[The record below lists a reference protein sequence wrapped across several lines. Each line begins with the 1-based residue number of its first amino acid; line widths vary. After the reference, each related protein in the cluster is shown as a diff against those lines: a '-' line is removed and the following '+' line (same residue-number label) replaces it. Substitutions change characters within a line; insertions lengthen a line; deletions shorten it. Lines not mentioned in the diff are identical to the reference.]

1 MRRLLPASLAA
12 LAIACAGESTAG
24 TDTGT
29 KTTKREELVPV
40 SGQVKFH
47 PLELA
52 WRTETSQG
60 APPAFEQVD
69 IRAENSTDALLRKA
83 PLASQ
88 PLAADGNF
96 VFASV
101 DVVNV
106 SIALV
111 GSVLDRRDPALIME
125 SGYGLHRY
133 IPGDARPTTITESVY
148 VLSKAYEAKL
158 AAASGRSVEDLELEG
173 FVFGQVTDKT
183 GAGVAGAKVATVEL
197 GTTKVLENKADETEL
212 IVYLN
217 DDLTAPAT
225 DGVTHAKGAFLM
237 FPGASTSEY
246 TALKAGMTFQTH
258 LSGAREKTGISV
270 FLDEK

>member
-1 MRRLLPASLAA
+1 MRRLLPTTLAA
-12 LAIACAGESTAG
+12 LALACADGTT
-24 TDTGT
+24 TDTGGT
-29 KTTKREELVPV
+29 GTTKRQEQVPV

-88 PLAADGNF
+88 PLAADGKF
-96 VFASV
+96 TFASV
-101 DVVNV
+101 NVVNV

-125 SGYGLHRY
+125 SGGGLHRY
-133 IPGDARPTTITESVY
+133 VPGEARPTSITDDFY
-148 VLSKAYEAKL
+148 VLSKAFEAKL
-158 AAASGRSVEDLELEG
+158 AQASGRSVEDLEFEG
-173 FVFGQVTDKT
+173 FVFGQVTDKA
-183 GAGVAGAKVATVEL
+183 GEGVAGAKVATVEL
-197 GTTKVLENKADETEL
+197 GTAKVLENKADESAV

-217 DDLTAPAT
+217 DDLSDAVA

-237 FPGASTSEY
+237 FPGPSTSEY
-246 TALKAGMTFQTH
+246 TALKDGMSFKTH

-270 FLDEK
+270 FLEEK

>member
-1 MRRLLPASLAA
+1 MRRLLPTTLAA
-12 LAIACAGESTAG
+12 LALACADGTTTDTGG
-24 TDTGT
+24 TDTM
-29 KTTKREELVPV
+29 KRQEKVPV

-52 WRTETSQG
+52 WRTETNQG

-69 IRAENSTDALLRKA
+69 VRAENSTDALLRKA
-83 PLASQ
+83 PLAVQ
-88 PLAADGNF
+88 PLAADGR
-96 VFASV
+96 FAFPSV

-111 GSVLDRRDPALIME
+111 GSVLDRRDPALVME
-125 SGYGLHRY
+125 SGSGLHRY
-133 IPGDARPTTITESVY
+133 VPGEARPTSISDTVY
-148 VLSKAYEAKL
+148 VVSRAFEAKL
-158 AAASGRSVEDLELEG
+158 AQASGRSVEDLESEG
-173 FVFGQVTDKT
+173 FVFGQVTDKA

-197 GTTKVLENKADETEL
+197 GAAKVLENEKDEPEI
-212 IVYLN
+212 IVYMN

-237 FPGASTSEY
+237 FPGPSTSEY
-246 TALKAGMTFQTH
+246 VAVKQGMTFRTR

-270 FLDEK
+270 FLEEK

>member
-1 MRRLLPASLAA
+1 MRRLLPTTLAA
-12 LAIACAGESTAG
+12 LALACGGSTT
-24 TDTGT
+24 TDTGGGT
-29 KTTKREELVPV
+29 GTTKRQELVPV

-60 APPAFEQVD
+60 PAPTFEQLD

-88 PLAADGNF
+88 PLAADGKF
-96 VFASV
+96 SFASV

-111 GSVLDRRDPALIME
+111 GSVLDKRDPALVME

-133 IPGDARPTTITESVY
+133 IPGEARPTSITESVY
-148 VLSKAYEAKL
+148 VLSKAFEAKL
-158 AAASGRSVEDLELEG
+158 ALASGRSVEDLEIEG
-173 FVFGQVTDKT
+173 FVFGQVTDKV

-197 GTTKVLENKADETEL
+197 GAAKVLENKADESAI

-217 DDLTAPAT
+217 DDLTGAAT

-237 FPGASTSEY
+237 FPGPSTSEY
-246 TALKAGMTFQTH
+246 TALKDGMTFKTH

-270 FLDEK
+270 FLEEK